1 MNDHGTADDS
11 PPAYD
16 DSKALLLLSTS
27 NLEMPPP
34 VSSAI
39 WSANDTVRSSTSG
52 CILRRW
58 PQQPIR
64 QQLSQQR
71 QVIRATCVHN

>member
-52 CILRRW
+52 CILRRCAA
-58 PQQPIR
+58 
-64 QQLSQQR
+64 
-71 QVIRATCVHN
+71 ATDSATAESATTGNSRNVCA